1 MAFNKINYIIL
12 AISMTIIVIGF
23 ILMSGSGSTE
33 TTFNED
39 IFSPM
44 RIKIAPIV
52 CFVGFIGIIF
62 GIMFHN
68 NKEAKKS

>member
-12 AISMTIIVIGF
+12 AISMAVIVIGF

-33 TTFNED
+33 TAFNED
-39 IFSPM
+39 IFSPI
-44 RIKIAPIV
+44 RIKVAPIV

-62 GIMFHN
+62 GIMFHD
-68 NKEAKKS
+68 KEAKKS